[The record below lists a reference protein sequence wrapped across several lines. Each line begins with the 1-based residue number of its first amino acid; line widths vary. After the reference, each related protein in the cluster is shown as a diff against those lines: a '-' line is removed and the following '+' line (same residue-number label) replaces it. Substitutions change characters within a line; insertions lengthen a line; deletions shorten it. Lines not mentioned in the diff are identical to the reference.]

1 VTQPL
6 DPVFADL
13 RKARLALNLSE
24 EQLDRAMV
32 LGPGWIEGIE
42 SGRII
47 PDLSL
52 FLALCSHLQVAPSQV
67 LSKVPAFDSALS
79 IARTISAVTSPDGIT
94 VHFQYAE
101 HSASYEIPNASLA
114 EFEEVILS
122 LRDGLADSKAQ
133 KAEAVVRSFQKAVSL
148 WPHVN
153 PSDIWWFVI
162 YRAFTDPYNHPASR
176 YGGDYAQS
184 WIRTSGWAL
193 ERVFV
198 ENYSPKLAKHGIR
211 IAIEGS
217 DEKKAL
223 GAQLKTKVALNVDK
237 ADVILSLVNK
247 DGTFTCFGVVHVKAS
262 FAERRTDDEPMS
274 RLLIE
279 SGYCSP
285 LLTMDCKS
293 SPSATP
299 LNRGELA
306 SSSGERSDKRKDIEV
321 SGVFSGCF
329 SFNAR
334 TEETTD
340 PNAVSQI
347 RVCDFSS
354 TDDAFVEHVK
364 EMASKFRK

>member
-1 VTQPL
+1 MTQQL
-6 DPVFADL
+6 EPVFADL
-13 RKARLALNLSE
+13 RKARLALNLTE

-52 FLALCSHLQVAPSQV
+52 FVALCSHLQVAPSKI
-67 LSKVPAFDSALS
+67 LSKVAAFDSALS
-79 IARTISAVTSPDGIT
+79 IARTISAVTSDKGIT

-114 EFEEVILS
+114 EFEEVILC

-133 KAEAVVRSFQKAVSL
+133 KAEAVVRSYQKAVGL

-162 YRAFTDPYNHPASR
+162 YRAFTDAYNHPASR

-198 ENYSPKLAKHGIR
+198 ENYAPKLAKHGIR

-217 DEKKAL
+217 AEKKSL
-223 GAQLKTKVALNVDK
+223 LAQLKTKVPLNVDK
-237 ADVILSLVNK
+237 ADVILSVVNK
-247 DGTFTCFGVVHVKAS
+247 DGTLTCFGVVHVKAS

-274 RLLIE
+274 RLLID

-293 SPSATP
+293 GPSASP
-299 LNRGELA
+299 VNRGELA
-306 SSSGERSDKRKDIEV
+306 SASGERSDKRKDIEV

-340 PNAVSQI
+340 ANALSLV
-347 RVCDFSS
+347 RVCDFTSA
-354 TDDAFVEHVK
+354 DDSFVSHVK
-364 EMASKFRK
+364 EMATKFRK

>member
-1 VTQPL
+1 MSQPL

-13 RKARLALNLSE
+13 RKARMALNHTE

-52 FLALCSHLQVAPSQV
+52 FVALCSHLQVTPSNILAQV
-67 LSKVPAFDSALS
+67 ASFESALS
-79 IARTISAVTSPDGIT
+79 ISRTISAVASKEGIS

-101 HSASYEIPNASLA
+101 HSAEYAIPNATLS
-114 EFEEVILS
+114 EFEEVILC

-133 KAEAVVRSFQKAVSL
+133 KADAVVRSYQKAVSL

-193 ERVFV
+193 ERIFV
-198 ENYSPKLAKHGIR
+198 ENYAPKLAKHGIR
-211 IAIEGS
+211 IAIEAGE
-217 DEKKAL
+217 EKRSL
-223 GAQLKTKVALNVDK
+223 VSQLKTKVPLNVDK
-237 ADVILSLVNK
+237 ADVILSLINK
-247 DGTFTCFGVVHVKAS
+247 DGTLTCFGVVHVKAS

-274 RLLIE
+274 RLLID
-279 SGYCSP
+279 SGYCTP

-293 SPSATP
+293 SPSASP
-299 LNRGELA
+299 VNRGELA
-306 SSSGERSDKRKDIEV
+306 SSSGDRSDKRKDIEV

-340 PNAVSQI
+340 VDASSKI
-347 RVCDFSS
+347 YVCNFKPA
-354 TDDAFVEHVK
+354 DDSFVEHVK
-364 EMASKFRK
+364 GMASKFRK